1 MHQVMMIEIS
11 DVKKIRGPKG
21 WRQDLCTTKTSM
33 NSAGKPN

>member
-21 WRQDLCTTKTSM
+21 DARTSTTQTSM